1 MSKSKK
7 LSRIELDVVV
17 SEILK
22 KSEDLKDLKFKELY
36 KNEINEIEKELDLL
50 KVKYDEL
57 NNEFNVKKEKLKE
70 LCKDKEINLNINYV
84 NDLKDYKDNSS
95 WNERK
100 GYYFNKDYSCNKRNE
115 VYNKLVLMGIN
126 SEINIEEVINEYVNN
141 IVNN

>member
-7 LSRIELDVVV
+7 LSKIELDVVV

-22 KSEDLKDLKFKELY
+22 KSENLEDLKFKELY

-57 NNEFNVKKEKLKE
+57 NNEFNIKKEKLNE
-70 LCKDKEINLNINYV
+70 LCKDKKISLSINYV
-84 NDLKDYKDNSS
+84 NDLREYKEVSR

-100 GYYFNKDYSCNKRNE
+100 GYYFDKNYSCNKRSE
-115 VYNKLVLMGIN
+115 IYNKLVLMGIN